1 MNKATLLE
9 GGSSERFWLRLRNKR
24 VIGFQ
29 TLTPLKINLN
39 IWSFEAK
46 LEYCNC
52 DKYEL
57 HMKIA
62 SFAGQETKY
71 RYSLVM
77 KKGFGK
83 LCSGK

>member
-9 GGSSERFWLRLRNKR
+9 GGSSERFWLGLRNKR

-29 TLTPLKINLN
+29 TLTPLKINLK

-52 DKYEL
+52 DKYNMDFL
-57 HMKIA
+57 NA
-62 SFAGQETKY
+62 
-71 RYSLVM
+71 
-77 KKGFGK
+77 
-83 LCSGK
+83 